1 MQNHLR
7 ESCTGVRT
15 YCPDCRQR
23 SVYCAAGS
31 GNKQLLG
38 KNLSKEMEEKMNA
51 RETICASRGE
61 LGYVPITEDE
71 TEGYCHEVMIPILA
85 QGDIIGAVVLLAN
98 DENNPMS
105 EVEVKLAQSAAG
117 FLGKQIEQ

>member
-1 MQNHLR
+1 M
-7 ESCTGVRT
+7 
-15 YCPDCRQR
+15 
-23 SVYCAAGS
+23 
-31 GNKQLLG
+31 
-38 KNLSKEMEEKMNA
+38 
-51 RETICASRGE
+51 
-61 LGYVPITEDE
+61 PITEDE

>member
-1 MQNHLR
+1 M
-7 ESCTGVRT
+7 
-15 YCPDCRQR
+15 
-23 SVYCAAGS
+23 
-31 GNKQLLG
+31 
-38 KNLSKEMEEKMNA
+38 
-51 RETICASRGE
+51 
-61 LGYVPITEDE
+61 PITEDE

-117 FLGKQIEQ
+117 FRGNR